1 MKTVIVTGASRGVGL
16 ALTIRLLAE
25 GCRVV
30 AVNRTQSDD
39 LAQLAERHPGQ
50 LLFEPLDMGDADNV
64 METGRRLAKAAGPI
78 WGLVNNAAIG
88 SDSLFAMA
96 RRSDIARIIE
106 TNLTGPI
113 LLTRQIVPG
122 MIARRTGSIVM
133 VTSVNART
141 GYSGQSVYGATKA
154 GLEGFARSLSREV
167 GKRGVTVNCVA
178 PGFMKTAL
186 TANLTGDRLASVV
199 RRSPLGP
206 ATPDEVAAAIQWLL
220 SSEARRVTGTVMTVD
235 GGGSA

>member
-30 AVNRTQSDD
+30 AVNRTRSDD
-39 LAQLAERHPGQ
+39 LAALAERHAGQ
-50 LLFEPLDMGDADNV
+50 LLFQSLDMGDADAV
-64 METGRRLAKAAGPI
+64 VETGRRLAKDAGPI

-88 SDSLFAMA
+88 SDALFAMA
-96 RRSDIARIIE
+96 RRGDMQRIID

-122 MIARRTGSIVM
+122 MIARREGRIVM

-141 GYSGQSVYGATKA
+141 GYSGQAVYGATKA

-167 GKRGVTVNCVA
+167 GKRGTSVNCVA
-178 PGFMKTAL
+178 PGYMETAL
-186 TANLTGDRLASVV
+186 TAGLTGDRLASVV

-220 SSEARRVTGTVMTVD
+220 SPEAARITGTVVTVD
-235 GGGSA
+235 GGSSA